1 MIRRIAYI
9 ILLVSGCCFG
19 SWMPAYAYDTPAD
32 SLYQRLQ
39 HCIAMGDEADA
50 AATRQEIYLLA
61 HQDNSRLD
69 SIDYLEF
76 LLKAR
81 AGQALA
87 MKNKLQQEKIQEK
100 VQEKKNT
107 QLLTAGLI
115 VVAVLLL
122 VLLLSRYYNFRKAR
136 RQEKELAK
144 GYAAISEK
152 NAELKATDEFKN
164 KLISIIANDFREP
177 LLHITTVA
185 GELKS
190 GEMSKAEML
199 EAMRQI
205 GASSQKTLEVFDN
218 VLRWIKLQLSGYE
231 YSPVTCWLQEQVQAA
246 EIGLDMS
253 IREHHLS
260 VVDRIPDTM
269 VVEADMEILQFILRH
284 MLLAAI
290 KHAVPDSLLI
300 LDAWPDEERVR
311 TSLAIDAGANAVDV
325 SEGVFAWQRDTYA
338 LGMAVS
344 RDFAVRMGGDIV
356 VEVSA
361 DRYLTI
367 SLVLKQGRGT
377 IVPLLS

>member
-1 MIRRIAYI
+1 MT
-9 ILLVSGCCFG
+9 SCCL
-19 SWMPAYAYDTPAD
+19 SSSLETYAYDTPAD
-32 SLYQRLQ
+32 SLYRRLQ
-39 HCIAMGDEADA
+39 HYNYAGDEQDA
-50 AATRQEIYLLA
+50 AAVRQAIYALA
-61 HQDNSRLD
+61 KHDNSKLD

-115 VVAVLLL
+115 IVAVLLL
-122 VLLLSRYYNFRKAR
+122 ALLLSRYYNFRLAR

-185 GELKS
+185 AELRS
-190 GEMSKAEML
+190 GEMSKDEML
-199 EAMRQI
+199 ASMRQI

-231 YSPVTCWLQEQVQAA
+231 YSPVSCWLQEQVQAA
-246 EIGLDMS
+246 MIGLEAS
-253 IREHHLS
+253 VSEHHLS
-260 VVDRIPDTM
+260 VVDRIPDEM
-269 VVEADMEILQFILRH
+269 VIEADMEILQFILRH
-284 MLLAAI
+284 MLLAAVR
-290 KHAVPDSLLI
+290 HSVPDSLLI
-300 LDAWPDEERVR
+300 LDAWPDEEQVR

-325 SEGVFAWQRDTYA
+325 SEGIFAWQRDTYA

-344 RDFAVRMGGDIV
+344 RDFAIRMGGDIV

-367 SLVLKQGRGT
+367 SLILKQGRGT
-377 IVPLLS
+377 IVPLIS